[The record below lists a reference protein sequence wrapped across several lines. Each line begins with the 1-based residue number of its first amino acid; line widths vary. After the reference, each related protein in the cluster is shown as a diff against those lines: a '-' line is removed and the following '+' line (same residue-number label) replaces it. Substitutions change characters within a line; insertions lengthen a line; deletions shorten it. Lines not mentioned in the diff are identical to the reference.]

1 MLTSDSFARVNRYCD
16 TAPRA
21 TADAEQVGPFT
32 LFVART
38 GWPFFA
44 RPSLDLPFDTEIT
57 ADEITADEIAE
68 AVGRQRAL
76 GIPLSFEWVHEGTSC
91 EAESA

>member
-1 MLTSDSFARVNRYCD
+1 MLTSDSFALVNRYCD

-38 GWPFFA
+38 GWPFYA

-57 ADEITADEIAE
+57 ADEIAE
-68 AVGRQRAL
+68 VVGRQRAL
-76 GIPLSFEWVHEGTSC
+76 GIPLSFEWVHESTSC